1 MLRTILFLIIT
12 LMIVPLIAIY
22 SDISFTGLQW
32 ELLKSSAIIMLVI
45 SLLCFLVSELS
56 KNYSQV
62 DKLWSITPVIYVW
75 YFAFREGLSIRMLLM
90 GILVTFWSIRLS
102 YNFNRR
108 GGYNIIPWRGEE
120 DYRWAVLREMP
131 LLKGRFRW
139 GIFNLFFIS
148 LYQNTILLLI
158 SLPALFVIQ
167 PKESSLNRID
177 LLAAILMIAFIIIE
191 TIADQQQYNF
201 QKDKYRRIDS
211 KEKLTGNFASGF
223 LSGGLWKFSR
233 HPNYAAEQAIWISFY
248 LFSVAATGQWFNWSL
263 VGVILLVLLFF
274 GSSSF
279 SEKISSAKYPEYR
292 YYQKRIGRFLP
303 RLF

>member
-1 MLRTILFLIIT
+1 MLFLIIT

-22 SDISFTGLQW
+22 SDISFTDLQW
-32 ELLKSSAIIMLVI
+32 ELLESSAIIMLVI

-62 DKLWSITPVIYVW
+62 DKLWSIIPVIYVW
-75 YFAFREGLSIRMLLM
+75 YFAFYGGLSIRMLLM
-90 GILVTFWSIRLS
+90 GILVTLWGVRLS

-108 GGYNIIPWRGEE
+108 GGYNILPWRGEE

-148 LYQNTILLLI
+148 LYQNTLLLLI
-158 SLPALFVIQ
+158 SLPALFVIHQ
-167 PKESSLNRID
+167 KESSLKWID
-177 LLAAILMIAFIIIE
+177 LLAAVSMIGFIIIE

-201 QKDKYRRIDS
+201 QKEKYKRIES
-211 KEKLTGNFASGF
+211 KEKLTGNYANGF
-223 LSGGLWKFSR
+223 LSTGLWKYSR
-233 HPNYAAEQAIWISFY
+233 HPNYTAEQAIWISFY
-248 LFSVAATGQWFNWSL
+248 LFSVAATGQWLNWSL
-263 VGVILLVLLFF
+263 AGSVLLVLLFF

-279 SEKISSAKYPEYR
+279 SEKISAAKYPGYQK
-292 YYQKRIGRFLP
+292 YQKRTGRFLP

>member
-22 SDISFTGLQW
+22 SDISFTDLQW

-75 YFAFREGLSIRMLLM
+75 YFVFHGGLSIRMLLM
-90 GILVTFWSIRLS
+90 GILVIFWGVRLS

-108 GGYNIIPWRGEE
+108 GGYNILPWRGEE
-120 DYRWAVLREMP
+120 DYRWEVLREIP

-148 LYQNTILLLI
+148 LYQNTLLLLI
-158 SLPALFVIQ
+158 SLPALFVIHQ
-167 PKESSLNRID
+167 KESSLNWID
-177 LLAAILMIAFIIIE
+177 LLAAVLMIGFIIIE

-201 QKDKYRRIDS
+201 QKEKYKRIDS
-211 KEKLTGNFASGF
+211 KEKLTGNYANGF
-223 LSGGLWKFSR
+223 LTAGLWKYSR
-233 HPNYAAEQAIWISFY
+233 HPNYTAEQAIWISFY
-248 LFSVAATGQWFNWSL
+248 LFSVAATGQWLNWSL
-263 VGVILLVLLFF
+263 AGSVLLVLLFF

-279 SEKISSAKYPEYR
+279 SEKISAAKYPEYQK
-292 YYQKRIGRFLP
+292 YQKRTGRFLP